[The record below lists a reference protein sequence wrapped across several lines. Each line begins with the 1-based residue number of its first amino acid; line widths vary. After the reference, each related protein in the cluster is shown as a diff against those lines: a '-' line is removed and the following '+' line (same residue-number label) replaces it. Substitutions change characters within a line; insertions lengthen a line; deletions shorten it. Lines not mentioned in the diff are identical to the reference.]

1 MYMHV
6 LIRDGCYPSSS
17 TIHKH
22 VQEVTKRT
30 IYRDIH
36 YLRHKLKAPLA
47 YDSSRRGYYYT
58 IPGWNIF
65 E

>member
-6 LIRDGCYPSSS
+6 LIRDGCYPSSN
-17 TIHKH
+17 TIYNHLH
-22 VQEVTKRT
+22 AISKRT
-30 IYRDIH
+30 IYRDTH
-36 YLRHKLKAPLA
+36 DLRYEFRAPLA

>member
-6 LIRDGCYPSSS
+6 LLRDGRYPSSN
-17 TIHKH
+17 TICKRPYGIS
-22 VQEVTKRT
+22 KRT
-30 IYRDIH
+30 FYRDIH
-36 YLRHKLKAPLA
+36 DLRYEFRAPLA

-65 E
+65 D